1 MIDLKEFKKIAT
13 GGQAEI
19 YDLLNGK
26 ILRLMLRSD
35 ESFLIDYEYQ
45 SLQIAK
51 KNGLLVPEVFEK
63 VNVENRPGFIMEKI
77 DGLTLTSIFQK
88 KPYLLFKKTKELS
101 EIHYKLNRI
110 KAPENLLNLKAQ
122 LKKHIEKS
130 VYINFDIKNFV
141 YGLLNQLPDGDR
153 LCHGDFHPGN
163 ILIKD
168 GNPYI
173 IDWCGATKADPI
185 SDVAHTYLL
194 FKNVP
199 RIPGSSWL
207 SFEILNLAGLLSA
220 KTYLK
225 EYQKKH
231 DIDLNQ
237 FSKWLLVRAAER
249 TYFGMQSEKESL
261 QKFIL
266 KCKKDYEKQKAN
278 LNWHNFL

>member
-35 ESFLIDYEYQ
+35 ESFLVDYEYQ

-51 KNGLLVPEVFEK
+51 KNGLLVPEVFEI
-63 VNVENRPGFIMEKI
+63 VNVENRPGLIMEKI

-88 KPYLLFKKTKELS
+88 KPHLLFKKTKELS

-110 KAPENLLNLKAQ
+110 KAPENLLNLKTQ

-130 VYINFDIKNFV
+130 VYFNLDNKNFV
-141 YGLLNQLPDGDR
+141 YDLLNQLPDGDR

-185 SDVAHTYLL
+185 ADVAHTYLL

-207 SFEILNLAGLLSA
+207 SFETLNLAGLLSA

-225 EYQKKH
+225 EYQKKQE
-231 DIDLNQ
+231 IDLNQ

-249 TYFGMQSEKESL
+249 TFFGMHSEKESL

-266 KCKKDYEKQKAN
+266 KCKKNYEKQKAN